1 MSGTIIKTNDP
12 HLEKLSR
19 ELIKSGII
27 QTTKPDTCWLD
38 GSCCPYGYPEG
49 TFEKRP
55 IACFMG
61 NGGCEKLNSNK
72 SDIIIFAGYLI
83 EAESEPK
90 LRKVFDRY
98 GVSLSSE
105 LTMLADGGED
115 YKISELEKTILITA
129 ANIIEREEKNEN
141 RAPID
146 NKIIRRKD
154 FEV

>member
-27 QTTKPDTCWLD
+27 QTAKPDTCWLD
-38 GSCCPYGYPEG
+38 CSRCPYGYPEG
-49 TFEKRP
+49 TFVKRP
-55 IACFMG
+55 TACFMG
-61 NGGCEKLNSNK
+61 DGGCEKLKDHK
-72 SDIIIFAGYLI
+72 SDIIQFSKILI
-83 EAESEPK
+83 DEESNPK
-90 LRKVFDRY
+90 LQKVFDKH
-98 GVSLSSE
+98 GVTLSSE
-105 LTMLADGGED
+105 ITMLADGDEN
-115 YKISELEKTILITA
+115 YKISELEKTILATA
-129 ANIIEREEKNEN
+129 ANIIEREEKNDN